1 MTKEEKFRQMT
12 ETSVNK
18 LVAKMAIPTIISML
32 ITTFYNMADT
42 YFVGHITTD
51 ATAAVGAVGVVMPVM
66 AIIQACGF
74 FFGHGSGNYI
84 SKKLGQQ
91 QMDDATKNGF
101 HLLFLCAYF
110 RCDFYV
116 GMLDFPHTTCI
127 SFRCYR

>member
-1 MTKEEKFRQMT
+1 MT
-12 ETSVNK
+12 ESNVSK

-42 YFVGHITTD
+42 YFVGHIPKD
-51 ATAAVGAVGVVMPVM
+51 VDAAVSAVGIVMPLM

-91 QMDDATKNGF
+91 QTEDATKMASTAFFSALIFGAVVMVF
-101 HLLFLCAYF
+101 GTIFRTQLVYLLGAT
-110 RCDFYV
+110 D
-116 GMLDFPHTTCI
+116 
-127 SFRCYR
+127 